1 MTESPA
7 YRAAAFPTR
16 MAGPSTY
23 EKKIQEG
30 PMKHTISALVA
41 NKAGVLYR
49 ISGLFARRGYNID
62 SLAVGPTD
70 NVKISRVTIIVD
82 GDDYIAEQVTK
93 QLDKL
98 IDVKKVRILPEGDI
112 TVRELVLIKVR
123 VDEKKRGEIID
134 IAKIMQCEIVDIS
147 HTTLMVEFDAN
158 TDRVNLL
165 IDLLSKYKILEIA
178 RTGSIALQ
186 KGHNSM

>member
-1 MTESPA
+1 
-7 YRAAAFPTR
+7 
-16 MAGPSTY
+16 
-23 EKKIQEG
+23 
-30 PMKHTISALVA
+30 MKHTISALVA

-70 NVKISRVTIIVD
+70 NTEISRVTIIVD
-82 GDDYIAEQVTK
+82 GDDYIADQVTK

-112 TVRELVLIKVR
+112 TVRELVLIKVKA
-123 VDEKKRGEIID
+123 DEKQRGEIID
-134 IAKIMQCEIVDIS
+134 IAKIMQCDIVDLS
-147 HTTLMVEFDAN
+147 RTTLMIEFDDRP
-158 TDRVNLL
+158 DRVDLL
-165 IDLLSKYKILEIA
+165 LDLLSHYKILEIA

-186 KGHNSM
+186 KGHKSM